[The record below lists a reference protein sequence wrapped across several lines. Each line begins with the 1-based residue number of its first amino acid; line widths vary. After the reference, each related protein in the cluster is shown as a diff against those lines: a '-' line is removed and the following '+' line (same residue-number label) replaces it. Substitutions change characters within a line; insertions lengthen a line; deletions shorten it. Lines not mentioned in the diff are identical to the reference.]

1 MLNLAT
7 PVKKGDTVTLVSS
20 NKATQYFN
28 RFQLFN
34 SVTNKVQTIGTNS
47 TLNYWT
53 TSNFSTTSDSEYDS
67 IQINT
72 GGIGAKSYIETLF
85 IGIGSAL
92 NYKSY
97 KEDKKDILIKE
108 PLRSLPI
115 GVLDILEENN
125 GQVKINRN
133 VKQFTITD
141 AFNDIKAL
149 PSNEKFIT
157 FQILLSDMLADNS
170 YSNLD
175 VARNSMC
182 SNFKWIKRAW
192 DLTDVDSKDLEGY
205 SVSNINGSFYIKIL
219 KSKLTTPDVNGFKAW
234 LKDNPTEIIYQ
245 LATPVVEVID
255 RVIDI
260 DLDTYQEKTYF
271 SIENLLPGTLD
282 FKVPS
287 NLGSSLQNL
296 AKEVNNIWDVINN
309 LLVPS
314 ILDVN
319 KKVALATIKNNLK

>member
-1 MLNLAT
+1 M
-7 PVKKGDTVTLVSS
+7 
-20 NKATQYFN
+20 
-28 RFQLFN
+28 
-34 SVTNKVQTIGTNS
+34 
-47 TLNYWT
+47 
-53 TSNFSTTSDSEYDS
+53 
-67 IQINT
+67 
-72 GGIGAKSYIETLF
+72 
-85 IGIGSAL
+85 
-92 NYKSY
+92 
-97 KEDKKDILIKE
+97 
-108 PLRSLPI
+108 
-115 GVLDILEENN
+115 
-125 GQVKINRN
+125 
-133 VKQFTITD
+133 
-141 AFNDIKAL
+141 
-149 PSNEKFIT
+149 
-157 FQILLSDMLADNS
+157 
-170 YSNLD
+170 
-175 VARNSMC
+175 
-182 SNFKWIKRAW
+182 
-192 DLTDVDSKDLEGY
+192 
-205 SVSNINGSFYIKIL
+205 
-219 KSKLTTPDVNGFKAW
+219 NGFKAW